1 MKTFYLEEITSY
13 VSSLSRQDGSRLR
26 RIRQLFETYG
36 FQIGPKYIKKI
47 AKNLWELRAGNIRL
61 FVCVKENNIYGVHI
75 ITKKSQKLSK
85 SDINLAVKR
94 SKKI

>member
-1 MKTFYLEEITSY
+1 MKTFYLKEITEY
-13 VSSLSRQDGSRLR
+13 VSSLSKQDGARLR

-47 AKNLWELRAGNIRL
+47 ARNLWELRAGNIRL
-61 FVCVKENNIYGVHI
+61 FICAKGNSIYGVHI
-75 ITKKSQKLSK
+75 ITKKTQKLLK
-85 SDINLAVKR
+85 GDINLAIKR